1 MLLRQFVQP
10 ALLAFALTAA
20 APAHAA
26 DPVFPTASR
35 IGIVAPSGLTP
46 STRFAGFENRFASA
60 LITLTELP
68 ADAYADVEKGFSS
81 DETLKGRGWTI
92 KVREPLTFADG
103 KGVFIDRQ
111 SVV

>member
-1 MLLRQFVQP
+1 MFSRQLLRHALFALVLTASAP
-10 ALLAFALTAA
+10 ALAA
-20 APAHAA
+20 AP
-26 DPVFPTASR
+26 VCPTASR
-35 IGIVAPSGLTP
+35 IGLVAPSGFTP